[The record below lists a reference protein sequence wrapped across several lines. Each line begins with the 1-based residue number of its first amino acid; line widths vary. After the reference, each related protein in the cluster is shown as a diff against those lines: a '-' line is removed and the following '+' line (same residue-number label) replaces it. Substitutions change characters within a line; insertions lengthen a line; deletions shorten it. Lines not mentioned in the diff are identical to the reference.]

1 MSKNQFKGLAYMKNV
16 DALNYAPSNRAKGS
30 LLRREEGGE
39 VCEMD
44 YSKKPPGKTC
54 KRVFKSVGKKIEK
67 SMDSGPVAKVLGAL
81 GMVGAGIGL
90 GIASKRTRE

>member
-1 MSKNQFKGLAYMKNV
+1 MNRNQFKGLANMKNV

-44 YSKKPPGKTC
+44 ASGKPKRPCQKK
-54 KRVFKSVGKKIEK
+54 FKSSGRSSSRGEAGLVGKIV
-67 SMDSGPVAKVLGAL
+67 GGL
-81 GMVGAGIGL
+81 GMIGTAIGIG
-90 GIASKRTRE
+90 KYVKNN

>member
-1 MSKNQFKGLAYMKNV
+1 MNRNQFKGLANMKNV

-44 YSKKPPGKTC
+44 ASGKPKRPCKKSYRSRGSSQETT
-54 KRVFKSVGKKIEK
+54 G
-67 SMDSGPVAKVLGAL
+67 GVLGTI
-81 GMVGAGIGL
+81 AGIGAAIGAGF
-90 GIASKRTRE
+90 GIKKLRERE